1 LKRSPTNIDAMP
13 RPLRLPVI
21 IALLSFIALPAA
33 CSKTEGAD
41 GESATANPDD
51 STSAASDAPATTQL
65 ALPVAAVE
73 VRQGDLVLTVSTT
86 GQVASDEVATLRS
99 EIPATVARVL
109 VRPGDRVRKG
119 QPLIEFD
126 TELLDI
132 AIREAEANLE
142 RAQVSF
148 LDSYAPDSI
157 VSGRPPTDL
166 QRKNARARSGLSGAE
181 VAVDRA
187 KYERQKATVTSP
199 FDGLIDQVK
208 IAAGMRVNSGEELTR
223 VVNLGALRVD
233 AQVLEHDLPLIREGG
248 QAIVTS
254 GAAGDRPIIGRIA
267 AVLPLVDTT
276 TRAGRAFV
284 RVPPG
289 SVLRPGMYAD
299 IRLEATR
306 LTNRRI
312 VPTRAIIQRDN
323 RPLVFVVR
331 DGRAQWVYIN
341 PGRSNGVETEVLPDS
356 GTGLIPVEVGD
367 NVIVEGHL
375 TLTHDAPVRVVNAD
389 TGSVGMPVRKDQ

>member
-1 LKRSPTNIDAMP
+1 MP
-13 RPLRLPVI
+13 RSRRLL
-21 IALLSFIALPAA
+21 ARAA
-33 CSKTEGAD
+33 SVVVLILATGCGKGSD
-41 GESATANPDD
+41 GDAESSPDD
-51 STSAASDAPATTQL
+51 STVAGADGPATTQL

-73 VRQGDLVLTVSTT
+73 VREGDLVLTVSTT
-86 GQVASDEVATLRS
+86 GQVASDEVAVLRS
-99 EIPATVARVL
+99 EIAATVSRVL
-109 VRPGDRVRKG
+109 VRPGDRVRKD

-126 TELLDI
+126 TQLLDI
-132 AIREAEANLE
+132 AVREAEATVE
-142 RAQVSF
+142 RAQVQYR
-148 LDSYAPDSI
+148 DTYYPDS
-157 VSGRPPTDL
+157 VVTGRPPTEE
-166 QRKNARARSGLSGAE
+166 QRRNARARAGLSGAE
-181 VAVDRA
+181 AALDRA
-187 KYERQKATVTSP
+187 KFERRKAVVTSP
-199 FDGLIDQVK
+199 FDGLIDQVQV
-208 IAAGMRVNSGEELTR
+208 ATGVRVNSGEQLTR

-254 GAAGDRPIIGRIA
+254 AAAGNRPITGRIV
-267 AVLPLVDTT
+267 AVLPLVDTV

-284 RVPPG
+284 RIPPN
-289 SVLRPGMYAD
+289 SALRPGMYAD

-341 PGRSNGVETEVLPDS
+341 PGRSNGIETEVLPDS

-367 NVIVEGHL
+367 AVIVEGHL
-375 TLTHDAPVRVVNAD
+375 TLTHDAPVRIVTAD
-389 TGSVGMPVRKDQ
+389 TARGEE